1 MKSFLTSKERD
12 VDVKLLDGRPYY
24 LAAENVENLETNDD
38 LDLFISRMEELA
50 MKERVQHVTITID
63 SSSAHIHKLKK
74 NLYVNKSRSI
84 EYSRDLNLESF
95 TYNYNST
102 ITFSSA
108 AEVGIT
114 RFLDIWEN
122 AMSSSLNVPSLYT
135 IEEQYE
141 GMKQEVGAQ
150 YKTSCFIVFNNGIP
164 LGVVMPIIESGTTE
178 EGRLFYFGLL
188 PNQRGKGLGTIVH
201 RLGLHLLQQKGAS
214 YYIGSTGVDNK
225 PMQQIF
231 RNNDCRRSREV
242 VTLIKS
248 LQI

>member
-12 VDVKLLDGRPYY
+12 VDLKLLDGRPYY

-95 TYNYNST
+95 TFNYNST

-122 AMSSSLNVPSLYT
+122 AMCSSLNVPSLYT

-141 GMKQEVGAQ
+141 GMKQEVGA
-150 YKTSCFIVFNNGIP
+150 
-164 LGVVMPIIESGTTE
+164 
-178 EGRLFYFGLL
+178 
-188 PNQRGKGLGTIVH
+188 GLGTIVH
-201 RLGLHLLQQKGAS
+201 RVGLHLLQQKGAS

-242 VTLIKS
+242 VTFIKS